1 MGGARGESVCESHKR
16 RLSNKAGAHAHAR
29 PPRPQ
34 AHRRRMRLW
43 RGVARAAEQLVRLQ
57 QRAAAR
63 TYAPDG
69 AGYGEVR
76 GEFQGIQRDEAE
88 AREAKWR
95 RAGGPSA

>member
-1 MGGARGESVCESHKR
+1 MPTPTPTP
-16 RLSNKAGAHAHAR
+16 AR
-29 PPRPQ
+29 PSRRQ

-63 TYAPDG
+63 AYAPDA
-69 AGYGEVR
+69 AGYQEVR
-76 GEFQGIQRDEAE
+76 DEVQGHQRDEAE
-88 AREAKWR
+88 GREAKRR